1 MQIDR
6 AFLTSKVAR
15 RIFFVF
21 VFCALLPLFILAAIT
36 FKTVNNQLSDQARKR
51 LSQNCKL
58 KGLEIYNNLMSL
70 DTELGLLASTLKGQG
85 GAGFVPGQPEK
96 EQARPERFKHVAV
109 LKEGQRG
116 RDDHEIFRP
125 SPDEFRHL
133 ETGKSLVYTRPASQ
147 GSLPEI
153 FMARLIDPE
162 SGDGRVLV
170 GEADTR
176 FLWGIESEEDAIA
189 DMPMFILGPKNRILF
204 SLPPDLTLD
213 RQALT
218 IISNFPVAG
227 SFEYD
232 FKGQRYITGYWA
244 LFLKYHFFTPGWVIV
259 MSQSKSTV
267 LEPVSYFKTFFFLFV
282 LLTFFV
288 VCLLSVILIRK
299 NLVPIQLLKK
309 GTEKIAE
316 GEFGIEVDIESGD
329 EFENL
334 GKAFNEMSRKLKEGR
349 AMLVQSAKMGAVGQ
363 MASGVVHEIGQPL
376 TSISGLIDLLLIRE
390 KGEGGSRK
398 RLELMKKEMERLT
411 GIISRFKNFARVSAQ
426 TMKPLSINEIVDD
439 TYALLEHQIQMSGID
454 CELEKGDGLP
464 PILGEKNSLHQV
476 LTNLVINAMDA
487 VLEKKADHPLILVRT
502 YPEGDRVCLQ
512 VKDNGSGI
520 PEAIR
525 ERIFDPFFTTKGP
538 EKGTG
543 LGLAI
548 IDSILHQHKA
558 KIVLDSEEGM
568 GTSFV
573 ISFPAAH
580 VV

>member
-15 RIFFVF
+15 RIFFLF
-21 VFCALLPLFILAAIT
+21 VFCALLPLFILGTIT
-36 FKTVNNQLSDQARKR
+36 FKTVNSQLSDQARKR

-70 DTELGLLASTLKGQG
+70 DTELKLFAPTLKGKESLGPGWGSG
-85 GAGFVPGQPEK
+85 GEGRTG
-96 EQARPERFKHVAV
+96 RFKNLFIASDGDKNQDTQEILSPTSDEV
-109 LKEGQRG
+109 
-116 RDDHEIFRP
+116 DHMR
-125 SPDEFRHL
+125 R
-133 ETGKSLVYTRPASQ
+133 GKSLVF
-147 GSLPEI
+147 SLRIAKGPPRI

-162 SGDGRVLV
+162 GPAHRIVV
-170 GEADTR
+170 GEIDTG
-176 FLWGIESEEDAIA
+176 FLWGIESEEGAIA

-204 SLPPDLTLD
+204 SLPQDLTLD
-213 RQALT
+213 RQALN

-227 SFEYD
+227 AFEYE
-232 FKGQRYITGYWA
+232 FRGERYLTGYWA
-244 LFLKYHFFTPGWVIV
+244 LFLKYHFFTPGWVVV

-267 LEPVSYFKTFFFLFV
+267 LEPVAYFKTFFFLFA

-299 NLVPIQLLKK
+299 NLVPIQTLRE

-316 GEFGIEVDIESGD
+316 GEFGIEVDIQSGD

-334 GKAFNEMSRKLKEGR
+334 GYAFNEMSRKLKEGR

-376 TSISGLIDLLLIRE
+376 TSLSGLIDLLLMKE
-390 KGEGGSRK
+390 KGENGSRK

-411 GIISRFKNFARVSAQ
+411 GIISRFKNFARVSEQ
-426 TMKPLSINEIVDD
+426 TMKPLSINQIVDD
-439 TYALLEHQIQMSGID
+439 TYALLEHQIQMSGVE
-454 CELEKGDGLP
+454 CQLEKSDGLP
-464 PILGEKNSLHQV
+464 SILGEKNSLHQV

-487 VLEKKADHPLILVRT
+487 VMEKKADHPLILIRT
-502 YPEGDRVCLQ
+502 FLEGDQVRLQ
-512 VKDNGSGI
+512 VKDNGAGI
-520 PEAIR
+520 PKEIR

-548 IDSILHQHKA
+548 IESILHQHKA
-558 KIVLDSEEGM
+558 KITLGSEEGV

-573 ISFPAAH
+573 ISFPAARS
-580 VV
+580 